1 MATNDVRFDTLEP
14 QATAALRVREP
25 MSTVDVG
32 RLFGEAMQRL
42 GARLGEVGAAPAGA
56 PFARYHAWGGEIAD
70 IEIGL
75 PLAAQVEGLDDL
87 ADVPE
92 GEVGASTLPGGPV
105 AVIIHR
111 GPVPDTGR
119 CLSAPLGGD
128 PQRGSQRGVG
138 SVGVLRRRS
147 GAGRGCRHAPDR
159 ALLAAGRGLTA
170 AV

>member
-1 MATNDVRFDTLEP
+1 MATNDVRFDALEP
-14 QATAALRVREP
+14 QPTAALRVREP

-42 GARLGEVGAAPAGA
+42 GARLAEVGAAPAGP

-87 ADVPE
+87 SDVPD

-105 AVIIHR
+105 AVIVHR
-111 GPVPDTGR
+111 GPYPTLGDAYRQLSEVIRAEGR
-119 CLSAPLGGD
+119 SEGSGPWESYVDDPAQIEDAATLRTELFWPLAGD
-128 PQRGSQRGVG
+128 
-138 SVGVLRRRS
+138 
-147 GAGRGCRHAPDR
+147 
-159 ALLAAGRGLTA
+159 
-170 AV
+170 

>member
-1 MATNDVRFDTLEP
+1 MATNDVRLDTLEP
-14 QATAALRVREP
+14 QPTAALRVREP
-25 MSTVDVG
+25 MSAVDVG

-42 GARLGEVGAAPAGA
+42 GARLGEVGAAPAGP

-111 GPVPDTGR
+111 GPYPTLGDAYRRLSDGIRSEGR
-119 CLSAPLGGD
+119 NEGSGPWESYVDDPAQVEDVATLRTELYWPLAGD
-128 PQRGSQRGVG
+128 
-138 SVGVLRRRS
+138 
-147 GAGRGCRHAPDR
+147 
-159 ALLAAGRGLTA
+159 
-170 AV
+170 